1 MKFGAITAL
10 IFFSSAAR
18 AQTPVINPHGIVN
31 GGSFM
36 SPGLPGGSIAQGSL
50 FTIFGENLGPATTVQ
65 PAALPFP
72 NTLGG
77 VSVSI
82 TQGSVTMPAIP
93 YNAGANQITAIM
105 PSTAPLGLVSV
116 RVTFNGVPSNP
127 SPVNVVNSSVGIL
140 GAQGPG
146 VIQNFNSQ
154 TDQPVN
160 TPFIPATPGQLV
172 ILWATGLGPV
182 TFPDNVTPTSG
193 SLPTPIEVW
202 VGGQSV
208 TNIQYDGR
216 SSYPGVD
223 EIVFTV
229 PSGAPVGCWVPVQI
243 RTNSNM
249 LSNAVTMAITADGSP
264 CKEPANP
271 VGQKLLTGGK
281 IGVVGLA
288 RIAAHSGFVSPV
300 DQTFD
305 LAMLSLRQEVGGAA
319 PFNPLFSF
327 PPAGTCTLYTAP
339 GDLFG
344 GDSLGGTAPTGAYL
358 SAGAT
363 FNVSGATTLQ
373 NVPSYNSPLPTEI
386 VGVELQ
392 TGTTN
397 TLIFN
402 PGSTVGMT
410 SQGSNNLSGFS
421 VAATMPPM
429 LTWTNEDQ
437 IQVID
442 RTQPLNI
449 AWSGAA
455 PGSTVMILGINSD
468 QSSDSSSAFLCVAPP
483 NSTSF
488 TVPSY
493 IFYGVRATRGWPYKS
508 QAMLYVGALP
518 LANPATFH
526 ETGLDLGL
534 AFPLVIN
541 SKQVIFQ

>member
-1 MKFGAITAL
+1 MQMKFGAITAL

-93 YNAGANQITAIM
+93 YNAGANQINAIM

-223 EIVFTV
+223 
-229 PSGAPVGCWVPVQI
+229 
-243 RTNSNM
+243 
-249 LSNAVTMAITADGSP
+249 
-264 CKEPANP
+264 
-271 VGQKLLTGGK
+271 
-281 IGVVGLA
+281 
-288 RIAAHSGFVSPV
+288 
-300 DQTFD
+300 
-305 LAMLSLRQEVGGAA
+305 
-319 PFNPLFSF
+319 
-327 PPAGTCTLYTAP
+327 
-339 GDLFG
+339 
-344 GDSLGGTAPTGAYL
+344 
-358 SAGAT
+358 
-363 FNVSGATTLQ
+363 
-373 NVPSYNSPLPTEI
+373 
-386 VGVELQ
+386 
-392 TGTTN
+392 
-397 TLIFN
+397 
-402 PGSTVGMT
+402 
-410 SQGSNNLSGFS
+410 
-421 VAATMPPM
+421 
-429 LTWTNEDQ
+429 
-437 IQVID
+437 
-442 RTQPLNI
+442 
-449 AWSGAA
+449 
-455 PGSTVMILGINSD
+455 
-468 QSSDSSSAFLCVAPP
+468 
-483 NSTSF
+483 
-488 TVPSY
+488 
-493 IFYGVRATRGWPYKS
+493 
-508 QAMLYVGALP
+508 
-518 LANPATFH
+518 
-526 ETGLDLGL
+526 
-534 AFPLVIN
+534 
-541 SKQVIFQ
+541 